1 MKKALVALAVLLAI
15 AGGAAYWLY
24 ESLDVIVKFALE
36 HYGPDIAG
44 VTVKVGHVEISPKD
58 GRGMLKG
65 IEIGNPPGFTTT
77 HAARLGE
84 VRLAL
89 DPATIREPLVHVR
102 EIAIEAP
109 LIVYERA
116 GKGTNLDAIQRN
128 IEGYV
133 ARNVPVS
140 DSGDKPAAGSGSFRH
155 LFVIDRVSIRGAKV
169 TMTNAGLRG
178 QGITFDLP
186 DIELRDLGKRQGGLT
201 ASQAASIVTNTLIA
215 KIGQRV
221 LTNVD
226 LLRKG
231 GVEGAIDALKG
242 LIR

>member
-1 MKKALVALAVLLAI
+1 LKKALVALVVLLALV
-15 AGGAAYWLY
+15 AGALFWLY
-24 ESLDVIVKFALE
+24 ESLDVLVKFTLE
-36 HYGPDIAG
+36 HYGPDVAG

-58 GRGMLKG
+58 GRGMLRG

-77 HAARLGE
+77 HAAKLGE

-109 LIVYERA
+109 LIVYERG
-116 GKGTNLDAIQRN
+116 GKGTNLDAIQKN
-128 IEGYV
+128 IENY
-133 ARNVPVS
+133 AASNVPVS
-140 DSGDKPAAGSGSFRH
+140 ESGDKSAAGSGSARH
-155 LFVIDRVSIRGAKV
+155 LFVIDRVSIHGAKV

-215 KIGQRV
+215 KIGQKV
-221 LTNVD
+221 LTNID